1 MMDKQ
6 IEVVEQK
13 LVEFNGSELLGVKA
27 TDGKVYVGISWI
39 CDGIG
44 MKETQRDAQ
53 VQKIQNDVVLNNGA
67 KKLTLKF
74 QGGIRDALVLDIEFI
89 PLWLAKI
96 SITPKMK
103 EKQPE
108 LADKLVSYQLKAAGV
123 LAAAFVN
130 TPSNIVQI
138 PTELNMFGQITDALQ
153 QSFKAMVNMQQELV
167 ETKKE
172 VQEAKEENK
181 QLKSDIQDV
190 KNGLV
195 DVNTPLRSQFN
206 DAVKV
211 YCGKQGLEFNIAYNN
226 IYKILAEQHHVN
238 IKLRAQRSG
247 KKNIDILEELNLLV
261 PAIRIAKTLGGVA
274 S

>member
-1 MMDKQ
+1 MDKQ
-6 IEVVEQK
+6 IEVMEQK
-13 LVEFNGSELLGVKA
+13 LVEFNGTELLGIK
-27 TDGKVYVGISWI
+27 TNDGKIHVGVSYV
-39 CDGIG
+39 CNGIG
-44 MKETQRDAQ
+44 LTEGQKDRQ
-53 VQKIQNDVVLNNGA
+53 VKKVQEDGMLKTGVTKLPVKFDGQVREVLVIEHDYLPIWLTKI
-67 KKLTLKF
+67 T
-74 QGGIRDALVLDIEFI
+74 
-89 PLWLAKI
+89 
-96 SITPKMK
+96 ITPKMQK
-103 EKQPE
+103 DSPE
-108 LADKLVSYQLKAAGV
+108 VSQNLINYQLKSKDA
-123 LAAAFVN
+123 LSNAFMPQNKNV
-130 TPSNIVQI
+130 VQI
-138 PTELNMFGQITDALQ
+138 PTELNLLGQISEAIQ
-153 QSFKAMVNMQQELV
+153 QSFKSMVVMQQEIV
-167 ETKKE
+167 ETKRE
-172 VQEAKEENK
+172 VIEAKEENK
-181 QLKSDIQDV
+181 QLKNEIQDV